1 MTVVF
6 FRHSEFISESNMEEM
21 LKQVQHDC
29 WFSRYCESISES
41 NTEESL
47 KQVQHD
53 RWFSRHS
60 ELVSESNMKEMLKQ
74 VQHDSIK
81 QTSIKQTLCLMHRV
95 CCFV

>member
-1 MTVVF
+1 M
-6 FRHSEFISESNMEEM
+6 IKQEM
-21 LKQVQHDC
+21 LKRVQHDC

-60 ELVSESNMKEMLKQ
+60 EFISESNTEKMLKR
-74 VQHDSIK
+74 VQHDRLGFLSFRIHFG
-81 QTSIKQTLCLMHRV
+81 I
-95 CCFV
+95 